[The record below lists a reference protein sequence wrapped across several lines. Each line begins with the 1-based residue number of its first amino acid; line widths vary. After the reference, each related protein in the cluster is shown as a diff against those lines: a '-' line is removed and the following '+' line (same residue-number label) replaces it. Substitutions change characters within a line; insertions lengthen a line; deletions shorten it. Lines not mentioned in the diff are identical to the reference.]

1 MMITDS
7 FLQVFDKI
15 ANSVTDNCCNVYEKQ
30 AGATM
35 NRVIIVDKGA
45 RMVCYDENAV
55 KDMKPFTI
63 HRSSFLR
70 DKECDGIVLVEKNYP
85 ETYKIILT
93 DLKSGFDLS
102 NIEKAYKQMFFSFL
116 KLHAML
122 SLCEGYD
129 VNSHEIE
136 MIAACKCMRDKVQE
150 DNVYKILNDRL
161 KTDAKT
167 ARTFFKLIN
176 EGTACVK
183 LADFP
188 IENMPPLNKDIYNKE
203 IRLFLSVTQTP
214 NDSIV
219 LHIG

>member
-1 MMITDS
+1 MISDS

-15 ANSVTDNCCNVYEKQ
+15 SNSVTANSCNVYEKQ

-35 NRVIIVDKGA
+35 NRLIIVSKGS
-45 RMVCYDENAV
+45 RMVCCDENAV
-55 KDMKPFTI
+55 KDMKPLTI

-70 DKECDGIVLVEKNYP
+70 DNECDGIVIVERSYP
-85 ETYKIILT
+85 YISKIILA

-122 SLCEGYD
+122 SLCDGYD

-136 MIAACKCMRDKVQE
+136 MITACKCMKDKNQE
-150 DNVYKILNDRL
+150 ANVYKILNDRL
-161 KTDAKT
+161 KTDNKT
-167 ARTFFKLIN
+167 ARTFYKLID
-176 EGTACVK
+176 EGKACVK

-188 IENMPPLNKDIYNKE
+188 IDNMPPLNKDIFNKE
-203 IRLFLSVTQTP
+203 IKLFLAVTQTP
-214 NDSIV
+214 NDSSV
-219 LHIG
+219 LHIEY